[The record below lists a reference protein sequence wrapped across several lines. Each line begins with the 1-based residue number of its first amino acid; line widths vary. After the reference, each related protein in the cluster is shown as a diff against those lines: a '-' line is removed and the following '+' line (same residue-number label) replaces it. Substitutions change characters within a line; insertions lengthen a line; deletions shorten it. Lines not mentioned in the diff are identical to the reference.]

1 MNPGIR
7 KAAGSHVSETSAPV
21 VSFFLPDIRCAF
33 PVEVNPHYEAVE
45 SEVADWTARVFS
57 GYDQVDDFWIGHA
70 RRSRHSLWQSMVFPD
85 LDHGDLVLWSK
96 ITSALTVFHDAVE
109 RDREANGSARPAH
122 GRAAWHELLE
132 GAERIARSAASGQDP
147 VPAVRASG
155 HPAQIKEILCPFAKL
170 RRRMNLRVGNDFMD
184 GLRALADGIITEFRV
199 AAEPGAAAALDL
211 DTYLAIRR
219 RTYGLFYI
227 AALPSQNRTGQLSP
241 DELDDPR
248 LAQLKRLAH
257 THTCLVNDAYSFRME
272 YIRNADRVTDLVQ
285 AIPMLAHRHGSGW
298 QEAVDR
304 LVEMIHRTERD
315 YLRLREHWYA
325 EGASPTVR
333 ETCRRLEWIMSGNL
347 QYMKVTPRYHG
358 THFQGEFTGG
368 LVICDP
374 AEAGRI

>member
-1 MNPGIR
+1 M
-7 KAAGSHVSETSAPV
+7 SDTLAPV
-21 VSFFLPDIRCAF
+21 ISFFLPDIRCAF

-85 LDHGDLVLWSK
+85 VDRGDLLLWSK

-109 RDREANGSARPAH
+109 RDRETHGPGWSAHWRP
-122 GRAAWHELLE
+122 AWHELLE
-132 GAERIARSAASGQDP
+132 GAEHISRTAASGHDP
-147 VPAVRASG
+147 VLAVDASA
-155 HPAQIKEILCPFAKL
+155 HPAPIKEILRPFAEL
-170 RRRMNLRVGNDFMD
+170 RRRMTPRVGNDFMN
-184 GLRALADGIITEFRV
+184 GLHALADGIITEFQV
-199 AAEPGAAAALDL
+199 GAEPGAGAALDL
-211 DTYLAIRR
+211 DTYLEIRR

-227 AALPSQNRTGQLSP
+227 AALPALNRTGQLTP
-241 DELDDPR
+241 DELDSPQ

-285 AIPMLAHRHGSGW
+285 AIPMLAHRHASGW
-298 QEAVDR
+298 QDAVDR
-304 LVEMIHRTERD
+304 LVDMIHRIEQD
-315 YLRLREHWYA
+315 YLRLRTAWITD
-325 EGASPTVR
+325 GASPAAR

-358 THFQGEFTGG
+358 TDFQGEFTGG